1 MEDGKMRSNRMGW
14 MASMLALL
22 MATAGVAEAQMSGGT
37 AAALTDPEIA
47 HVAVTA
53 NAIDVE
59 VGKLALKESKN
70 AQVRGFAQTMITDH
84 TAVIGQASALVKK
97 LGVTPV
103 DNAVSQS
110 LWTGAKEAEAG
121 LAKVKGAAF
130 DRAYMDREVGFHA
143 AVLQALDATLI
154 PGSQN
159 AELKNL
165 LVTVRPA
172 IVAHLAHAKEIRAAL
187 GGGK

>member
-1 MEDGKMRSNRMGW
+1 MLSNRMGW
-14 MASMLALL
+14 TGAMLALAV
-22 MATAGVAEAQMSGGT
+22 ATTGVAEAQT
-37 AAALTDPEIA
+37 LTDPEIA

-53 NAIDVE
+53 NAVDVE

-84 TAVIGQASALVKK
+84 TAVIGQASALAKK

-110 LWTGAKEAEAG
+110 LWSGAKEAEAG
-121 LAKVKGAAF
+121 LGKVKGAAF
-130 DRAYMDREVGFHA
+130 DRAYMDREVGYHA

-154 PGSQN
+154 PGARN
-159 AELKNL
+159 AELKGL
-165 LVTVRPA
+165 LVAVRPA
-172 IVAHLAHAKEIRAAL
+172 IETHLAHAKEIRASL